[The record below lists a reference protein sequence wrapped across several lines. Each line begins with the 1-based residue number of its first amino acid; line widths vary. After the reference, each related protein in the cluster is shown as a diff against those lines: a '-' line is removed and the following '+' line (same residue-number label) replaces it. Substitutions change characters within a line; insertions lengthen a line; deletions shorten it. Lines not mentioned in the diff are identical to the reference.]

1 MWKNILLK
9 TTLLLTLLTGFTA
22 CQDDDVIDE
31 TKLEAGPVSISVP
44 QNPWHIPSRADF
56 YMFLVESQGYAWT
69 ASTESDWL
77 TLDTTQGLHGSTYL
91 RFSVEENT
99 DPFARVAVIT
109 VADSQNPDEF
119 RLQVR
124 IRQSGYNDEDNA
136 TLTGD
141 MLKKHRMGY
150 GYDVMKDYA
159 SDESFSDL
167 PILDYEQVVKLEE
180 EKNMLIISEDRRHY
194 QEIETFSGNT
204 LTELASE
211 LTNNMTSGGTFLGCG
226 KVTTSSTSVFRSKTI
241 EQSCGYIRLKQI
253 TSSRTIDLGA
263 LAAEATSD
271 DSPLYSKEFREAI
284 RNMKSVGDASNIIN
298 TFGTHI
304 VSSADLGG
312 SISLEVL
319 ISREQS
325 VEEEHSVKTVTKKV
339 FGKKTSQSS
348 STYDKYVE
356 QNGLDYQA
364 SIDCTGGTVATQNAI
379 KAYIDRKEQVPSS
392 AIINWQNSFQD
403 DPAETQDYNVG
414 MVGCQLAPIY
424 TLINDPTKR
433 AWMEEAFEK
442 YTNTQV
448 TKYEDTPAHVAVWE
462 AMIDF
467 WDKGNKRVLLGKTK
481 GNASVLLA
489 KEYVPSIR
497 TDKTVIVAYPVL
509 NNKAFFYG
517 GVFVGDKEHV
527 PGYVRWLGNNPI
539 YEPFEDEKF
548 QNYEG
553 NELFHPDE
561 GTLLELY
568 IYNGGIHAIKPED
581 YNYNEY
587 TALSELTEYH
597 PGAYIEHMPFVKVG
611 PYLWAEKGNV
621 LDKYFPPKSMIDF
634 VPGTDTRYRFC
645 FIDNN
650 MYTFSLPT
658 VKELESLMQITTTYN
673 PDILFNLNS
682 EYYNEI
688 GAMWAKGY
696 IYAVIGPE
704 FYQFSGDK
712 TAFVFATDN
721 DNKICIGRL
730 SPSKKLNTF
739 TTTEYFRFLHMNV
752 MRPDGDSYIQLVEV
766 LSNIPTD

>member
-109 VADSQNPDEF
+109 VADSQNPDEY

-150 GYDVMKDYA
+150 GYDIMKDYA

-392 AIINWQNSFQD
+392 AIINWQNTFQD

-424 TLINDPTKR
+424 TLINDPIKR

-442 YTNTQV
+442 YTNTPV
-448 TKYEDTPAHVAVWE
+448 TKYEDTPATVNIASAQQTWKNDNH
-462 AMIDF
+462 
-467 WDKGNKRVLLGKTK
+467 KRVLIGKLD
-481 GNASVLLA
+481 NADRVLLA
-489 KEYVPSIR
+489 NEYVPTIR
-497 TDKTVIVAYPVL
+497 TDKTVTVAYPVL
-509 NNKAFFYG
+509 NGKAFYYS
-517 GVFVGDKEHV
+517 GVFVGDEDHA
-527 PGYVRWLGNNPI
+527 PGNVRWLGNNPV
-539 YEPFEDEKF
+539 YEPSE
-548 QNYEG
+548 NITPNNATYSS
-553 NELFHPDE
+553 LFNTD
-561 GTLLELY
+561 TKSLKQLY
-568 IYNGGIHAIKPED
+568 IYNGGVNILPSDEQGKAVSFSQINTPQSRIP
-581 YNYNEY
+581 
-587 TALSELTEYH
+587 L
-597 PGAYIEHMPFVKVG
+597 VKVG
-611 PYLWAEKGNV
+611 NYLWGEKT
-621 LDKYFPPKSMIDF
+621 SMIAGAKGKVKNNSHYTQYDKDN
-634 VPGTDTRYRFC
+634 T
-645 FIDNN
+645 FIQNTQS
-650 MYTFSLPT
+650 YSLPDE
-658 VKELESLMQITTTYN
+658 KALQSIMQITTAYD
-673 PDILFNLNS
+673 PDILFGSNS
-682 EYYNEI
+682 EQKNEL
-688 GAMWAKGY
+688 GLRWAKGFLGVTY
-696 IYAVIGPE
+696 KFIIFGEKIIEYDN
-704 FYQFSGDK
+704 Q
-712 TAFVFATDN
+712 AFILPVKKEN
-721 DNKICIGRL
+721 DTIEIGRCSL
-730 SPSKKLNTF
+730 STQVVFYTPSS
-739 TTTEYFRFLHMNV
+739 YFKAINQAHEDLSWM
-752 MRPDGDSYIQLVEV
+752 DETYIPVIEV
-766 LSNIPTD
+766 LNNIPTK

>member
-9 TTLLLTLLTGFTA
+9 ITLLLTLLIGFTA

-99 DPFARVAVIT
+99 EPFARVAVIT

-150 GYDVMKDYA
+150 GYNVMKDYA

-211 LTNNMTSGGTFLGCG
+211 LTNSMTSGGTFLGCG

-325 VEEEHSVKTVTKKV
+325 VEKEHTVKTVTKKV

-392 AIINWQNSFQD
+392 AIINWQNTFQD

-433 AWMEEAFEK
+433 AWMKEAFEK
-442 YTNTQV
+442 YTNTPV
-448 TKYEDTPAHVAVWE
+448 TKYEDTPASITVGEAQYLWE
-462 AMIDF
+462 INNYKSVFVGQD
-467 WDKGNKRVLLGKTK
+467 DKNTSRVLLA
-481 GNASVLLA
+481 N
-489 KEYVPSIR
+489 EYVPSIR
-497 TDKTVIVAYPVL
+497 TDRTVTVAYPVL
-509 NNKAFFYG
+509 NGKAFYYS
-517 GVFVGDKEHV
+517 GVFVGDEDHV
-527 PGYVRWLGNNPI
+527 PGNVRWLGANPVYEPSEDITANNPT
-539 YEPFEDEKF
+539 Y
-548 QNYEG
+548 
-553 NELFHPDE
+553 NELFDNE
-561 GTLLELY
+561 TKSLKKLY
-568 IYNGGIHAIKPED
+568 IYNGSVNILPPDNENVNSSLYTRLFEK
-581 YNYNEY
+581 YRNY
-587 TALSELTEYH
+587 
-597 PGAYIEHMPFVKVG
+597 FVKVG
-611 PYLWAEKGNV
+611 TYLWSETENKT
-621 LDKYFPPKSMIDF
+621 
-634 VPGTDTRYRFC
+634 VPTSTYEHLVKF
-645 FIDNN
+645 DNYYYCYSFDSN
-650 MYTFSLPT
+650 WINDPLPT
-658 VKELESLMQITTTYN
+658 VNGLQNLINVATAYN
-673 PDILFNLNS
+673 TDILFKKV
-682 EYYNEI
+682 YGKMNELGI
-688 GAMWAKGY
+688 SWPTGFIMAY
-696 IYAVIGPE
+696 PE
-704 FYQFSGDK
+704 ETVLHFKYD
-712 TAFVFATDN
+712 TAAFVFPVQISEEEI
-721 DNKICIGRL
+721 KIGRC
-730 SPSKKLNTF
+730 SPSKQVALLSTKEYLIEYITF
-739 TTTEYFRFLHMNV
+739 DYYIYFCYL
-752 MRPDGDSYIQLVEV
+752 PYIIMLD
-766 LSNIPTD
+766 NID

>member
-109 VADSQNPDEF
+109 VADSQNPDEY

-204 LTELASE
+204 LTELASK
-211 LTNNMTSGGTFLGCG
+211 LTDNMTSGGTFLGCG
-226 KVTTSSTSVFRSKTI
+226 KITTSSTSVFRSKTI

-392 AIINWQNSFQD
+392 AIINWQNTFQD

-424 TLINDPTKR
+424 TLINDPTKQ
-433 AWMEEAFEK
+433 AWMKEAFEK
-442 YTNTQV
+442 YTNTPV
-448 TKYEDTPAHVAVWE
+448 TKYEDTPATVNIASAQQTWKNDNH
-462 AMIDF
+462 
-467 WDKGNKRVLLGKTK
+467 KRVLIGKLD
-481 GNASVLLA
+481 NADRVLLA
-489 KEYVPSIR
+489 NEYVPTIR
-497 TDKTVIVAYPVL
+497 TDKTVTVAYPVL
-509 NNKAFFYG
+509 NGKAFYYS
-517 GVFVGDKEHV
+517 GVFVGDEDHA
-527 PGYVRWLGNNPI
+527 PGNVRWLGNNPV
-539 YEPFEDEKF
+539 YEPSE
-548 QNYEG
+548 NITPNNATYSS
-553 NELFHPDE
+553 LFNTD
-561 GTLLELY
+561 TKSLKQLY
-568 IYNGGIHAIKPED
+568 IYNGGVNILPSDEQGKAVSFSQINTPQSRIP
-581 YNYNEY
+581 
-587 TALSELTEYH
+587 L
-597 PGAYIEHMPFVKVG
+597 VKVG
-611 PYLWAEKGNV
+611 NYLWGEKT
-621 LDKYFPPKSMIDF
+621 SMIAGAKGKVKNNSHYTQYDKDN
-634 VPGTDTRYRFC
+634 T
-645 FIDNN
+645 FIQNTQS
-650 MYTFSLPT
+650 YSLPDE
-658 VKELESLMQITTTYN
+658 KALQSIMQITTAYD
-673 PDILFNLNS
+673 PDILFGSNS
-682 EYYNEI
+682 EQKNEL
-688 GAMWAKGY
+688 GLRWAKGFLGVTY
-696 IYAVIGPE
+696 KFIIFGEKIIEYDN
-704 FYQFSGDK
+704 Q
-712 TAFVFATDN
+712 AFILPVKKEN
-721 DNKICIGRL
+721 DTIEIGRCSL
-730 SPSKKLNTF
+730 STQVVFYTPSS
-739 TTTEYFRFLHMNV
+739 YFKAINQAHEDLSWM
-752 MRPDGDSYIQLVEV
+752 DETYIPVIEV
-766 LSNIPTD
+766 LNNIPTK

>member
-109 VADSQNPDEF
+109 VADSQNPDEY

-150 GYDVMKDYA
+150 GYDIMKDYA

-392 AIINWQNSFQD
+392 AIINWQNTFQD

-424 TLINDPTKR
+424 TLINDPTKQ
-433 AWMEEAFEK
+433 AWMKEAFEK
-442 YTNTQV
+442 YTNTPV
-448 TKYEDTPAHVAVWE
+448 TKYEDTPATVNIASAQQTWKNDNH
-462 AMIDF
+462 
-467 WDKGNKRVLLGKTK
+467 KRVLIGKLD
-481 GNASVLLA
+481 NADRVLLA
-489 KEYVPSIR
+489 NEYVPTIR
-497 TDKTVIVAYPVL
+497 TDKTVTVAYPVL
-509 NNKAFFYG
+509 NGKAFYYS
-517 GVFVGDKEHV
+517 GVFVGDEDHA
-527 PGYVRWLGNNPI
+527 PGNVRWLGNNPV
-539 YEPFEDEKF
+539 YEPSE
-548 QNYEG
+548 NIIPNNATYSS
-553 NELFHPDE
+553 LFNTD
-561 GTLLELY
+561 TKSLKQLY
-568 IYNGGIHAIKPED
+568 IYNGGVNILPSDEQGKAVSFSQINTPQSRIP
-581 YNYNEY
+581 
-587 TALSELTEYH
+587 L
-597 PGAYIEHMPFVKVG
+597 VKVG
-611 PYLWAEKGNV
+611 NYLWGEKT
-621 LDKYFPPKSMIDF
+621 SMIAGAKGKVKNNSHYTQYDKDN
-634 VPGTDTRYRFC
+634 T
-645 FIDNN
+645 FIQNTQS
-650 MYTFSLPT
+650 YSLPDE
-658 VKELESLMQITTTYN
+658 KALQSIMQITTAYD
-673 PDILFNLNS
+673 PDILFGSNS
-682 EYYNEI
+682 EQKNEL
-688 GAMWAKGY
+688 GLRWAKGFLGVTY
-696 IYAVIGPE
+696 KFIIFGEKIIEYDN
-704 FYQFSGDK
+704 Q
-712 TAFVFATDN
+712 AFILPVKKEN
-721 DNKICIGRL
+721 DTIEIGRCSL
-730 SPSKKLNTF
+730 STQVVFYTPSS
-739 TTTEYFRFLHMNV
+739 YFKAINQAHEDLSWM
-752 MRPDGDSYIQLVEV
+752 DETYIPVIEV
-766 LSNIPTD
+766 LNNIPTK

>member
-9 TTLLLTLLTGFTA
+9 TTLLLTLLIGFSA

-99 DPFARVAVIT
+99 EPFARMAVIT

-150 GYDVMKDYA
+150 GYNVMKDYA

-204 LTELASE
+204 LTELASK
-211 LTNNMTSGGTFLGCG
+211 LTNDMISDGTFLGCG
-226 KVTTSSTSVFRSKTI
+226 KVTKSSTSVFRSKTI

-339 FGKKTSQSS
+339 FGKKTSSSS

-379 KAYIDRKEQVPSS
+379 KDYINRKEQVPPS
-392 AIINWQNSFQD
+392 AIINWQNTFQD
-403 DPAETQDYNVG
+403 DPAETKDYNVG

-448 TKYEDTPAHVAVWE
+448 IKYEDTPATVNISQTQQTWQKEGH
-462 AMIDF
+462 
-467 WDKGNKRVLLGKTK
+467 KRAFLGKD
-481 GNASVLLA
+481 GNGNRILLA
-489 KEYVPSIR
+489 NEYVPSIR
-497 TDKTVIVAYPVL
+497 TDKTVTVAYPVL
-509 NNKAFFYG
+509 NGRAFYYS
-517 GVFVGDKEHV
+517 GVFVGDEDHA
-527 PGYVRWLGNNPI
+527 PGNVRWLGASPV
-539 YEPFEDEKF
+539 YEPSEEITIDNPTYSK
-548 QNYEG
+548 
-553 NELFHPDE
+553 LFDNKT
-561 GTLLELY
+561 GSLKQLY
-568 IYNGGIHAIKPED
+568 IYNASINILPPENKNVNSSLSTQLFEKD
-581 YNYNEY
+581 KNY
-587 TALSELTEYH
+587 
-597 PGAYIEHMPFVKVG
+597 FVKVG
-611 PYLWAEKGNV
+611 TYLWSETENTSSMLGITNPVFADRSKFDNRY
-621 LDKYFPPKSMIDF
+621 YFYNF
-634 VPGTDTRYRFC
+634 
-645 FIDNN
+645 NN
-650 MYTFSLPT
+650 ILTYTSLPT
-658 VKELESLMQITTTYN
+658 VNGLQNLINVTTVYN
-673 PDILFNLNS
+673 TDILFRKES
-682 EYYNEI
+682 GQPNELGI
-688 GAMWAKGY
+688 DWPNGF
-696 IYAVIGPE
+696 ITSTPRVIGQN
-704 FYQFSGDK
+704 FIFHKIQFDK
-712 TAFVFATDN
+712 SAFVFPVQISKDEV
-721 DNKICIGRL
+721 KIGRCSPAKQVVFFSKEEYL
-730 SPSKKLNTF
+730 SHYILFNSIKDC
-739 TTTEYFRFLHMNV
+739 FL
-752 MRPDGDSYIQLVEV
+752 PYIKMID
-766 LSNIPTD
+766 NIN

>member
-99 DPFARVAVIT
+99 EPFARMAVIT
-109 VADSQNPDEF
+109 VTDSQNPDEF

-204 LTELASE
+204 LTELASK
-211 LTNNMTSGGTFLGCG
+211 LTDNMTSGGTFLGCG
-226 KVTTSSTSVFRSKTI
+226 KITTSSTSVFRSKTI

-392 AIINWQNSFQD
+392 AIINWQNSFQE

-442 YTNTQV
+442 YTNTPV
-448 TKYEDTPAHVAVWE
+448 TKYEDTPATVNIASAQQTWKNENH
-462 AMIDF
+462 
-467 WDKGNKRVLLGKTK
+467 KRVLIGKLD
-481 GNASVLLA
+481 NADRVLLA
-489 KEYVPSIR
+489 NEYVPTIR
-497 TDKTVIVAYPVL
+497 TDKTVTVAYPVL
-509 NNKAFFYG
+509 NGKAFYYS
-517 GVFVGDKEHV
+517 GVFVGDEDHA
-527 PGYVRWLGNNPI
+527 PGNVRWLGNNPV
-539 YEPFEDEKF
+539 YEPSE
-548 QNYEG
+548 NITPNNATYSS
-553 NELFHPDE
+553 LFNTD
-561 GTLLELY
+561 TKSLKQLY
-568 IYNGGIHAIKPED
+568 IYNGGVNILPSDEQGKAVSFSQVNAPRSRIP
-581 YNYNEY
+581 
-587 TALSELTEYH
+587 L
-597 PGAYIEHMPFVKVG
+597 VKVG
-611 PYLWAEKGNV
+611 NYLWGETT
-621 LDKYFPPKSMIDF
+621 SMIAGAKGKVKNNSHYTQYDKDN
-634 VPGTDTRYRFC
+634 T
-645 FIDNN
+645 FIQ
-650 MYTFSLPT
+650 YTQGYSLPDE
-658 VKELESLMQITTTYN
+658 KALQSIMQITTAYDHN
-673 PDILFNLNS
+673 ILFGSNS
-682 EYYNEI
+682 EQKNEL
-688 GAMWAKGY
+688 GLRWAKGFLGVTY
-696 IYAVIGPE
+696 KFIIFGEKIIEYDNQAFILPV
-704 FYQFSGDK
+704 K
-712 TAFVFATDN
+712 TEN
-721 DNKICIGRL
+721 DTIEIGRCSL
-730 SPSKKLNTF
+730 STQVAFYTPSS
-739 TTTEYFRFLHMNV
+739 YFKAINQAHEDYSWV
-752 MRPDGDSYIQLVEV
+752 DETYIPVIEV
-766 LSNIPTD
+766 LNNIPTK

>member
-9 TTLLLTLLTGFTA
+9 TTLLLTLLSGFTA

-99 DPFARVAVIT
+99 EPFARMAVIT
-109 VADSQNPDEF
+109 VADSQNPDEY

-150 GYDVMKDYA
+150 GYDIMKDYA

-392 AIINWQNSFQD
+392 AIINWQNTFQD

-424 TLINDPTKR
+424 TLINDPTKQ
-433 AWMEEAFEK
+433 AWMKEAFEK
-442 YTNTQV
+442 YTNTPV
-448 TKYEDTPAHVAVWE
+448 TKYEDTPATVNIASAQQTWKNDNH
-462 AMIDF
+462 
-467 WDKGNKRVLLGKTK
+467 KRVLIGKLD
-481 GNASVLLA
+481 NADRVLLA
-489 KEYVPSIR
+489 NEYVPTIR
-497 TDKTVIVAYPVL
+497 TDKTVTVAYPVL
-509 NNKAFFYG
+509 NGKAFYYS
-517 GVFVGDKEHV
+517 GVFVGDEDHA
-527 PGYVRWLGNNPI
+527 PGNVRWLGNNPV
-539 YEPFEDEKF
+539 YEPSE
-548 QNYEG
+548 NITPNNATYSS
-553 NELFHPDE
+553 LFNTD
-561 GTLLELY
+561 TKSLKQLY
-568 IYNGGIHAIKPED
+568 IYNGGVNILPSDEQGKAVSFSQINTPQSRIP
-581 YNYNEY
+581 
-587 TALSELTEYH
+587 L
-597 PGAYIEHMPFVKVG
+597 VKVG
-611 PYLWAEKGNV
+611 NYLWGEKT
-621 LDKYFPPKSMIDF
+621 SMIAGAKGKVKNNSHYTQYDKDN
-634 VPGTDTRYRFC
+634 T
-645 FIDNN
+645 FIQNTQS
-650 MYTFSLPT
+650 YSLPDE
-658 VKELESLMQITTTYN
+658 KALQSIMQITTAYD
-673 PDILFNLNS
+673 PDILFGSNS
-682 EYYNEI
+682 EQKNEL
-688 GAMWAKGY
+688 GLRWAKGFLGVTY
-696 IYAVIGPE
+696 KFIIFGEKIIEYDN
-704 FYQFSGDK
+704 Q
-712 TAFVFATDN
+712 AFILPVKKEN
-721 DNKICIGRL
+721 DTIEIGRCSL
-730 SPSKKLNTF
+730 STQVVFYTPSS
-739 TTTEYFRFLHMNV
+739 YFKAINQAHEDLSWM
-752 MRPDGDSYIQLVEV
+752 DETYIPVIEV
-766 LSNIPTD
+766 LNNIPTK

>member
-9 TTLLLTLLTGFTA
+9 TTLLLTLLTGLTA

-109 VADSQNPDEF
+109 VADSQNPDEY

-150 GYDVMKDYA
+150 GYDIMKDYA

-392 AIINWQNSFQD
+392 AIINWQNTFQD

-424 TLINDPTKR
+424 TLINDPTKQ
-433 AWMEEAFEK
+433 AWMKEAFEK
-442 YTNTQV
+442 YTNTPV
-448 TKYEDTPAHVAVWE
+448 TKYEDTPATVNIASAQQTWKNDNH
-462 AMIDF
+462 
-467 WDKGNKRVLLGKTK
+467 KRVLIGKLD
-481 GNASVLLA
+481 NADRVLLA
-489 KEYVPSIR
+489 NEYVPTIR
-497 TDKTVIVAYPVL
+497 TDKTVTVAYPVL
-509 NNKAFFYG
+509 NGKAFYYS
-517 GVFVGDKEHV
+517 GVFVGDEDHA
-527 PGYVRWLGNNPI
+527 PGNVRWLGNNPV
-539 YEPFEDEKF
+539 YEPSE
-548 QNYEG
+548 NITPNNATYSS
-553 NELFHPDE
+553 LFNTD
-561 GTLLELY
+561 TKSLKQLY
-568 IYNGGIHAIKPED
+568 IYNGGVNILPSDEQGKAVSFSQINTPQSRIP
-581 YNYNEY
+581 
-587 TALSELTEYH
+587 L
-597 PGAYIEHMPFVKVG
+597 VKVG
-611 PYLWAEKGNV
+611 NYLWGEKT
-621 LDKYFPPKSMIDF
+621 SMIAGAKGKVKNNSHYTQYDKDN
-634 VPGTDTRYRFC
+634 T
-645 FIDNN
+645 FIQNTQS
-650 MYTFSLPT
+650 YSLPDE
-658 VKELESLMQITTTYN
+658 KALQSIMQITTAYD
-673 PDILFNLNS
+673 PDILFGSNS
-682 EYYNEI
+682 EQKNEL
-688 GAMWAKGY
+688 GLRWAKGFLGVTY
-696 IYAVIGPE
+696 KFIIFGEKIIEYDN
-704 FYQFSGDK
+704 Q
-712 TAFVFATDN
+712 AFILPVKKEN
-721 DNKICIGRL
+721 DTIEIGRCSL
-730 SPSKKLNTF
+730 STQVVFYTPSS
-739 TTTEYFRFLHMNV
+739 YFKAINQAHEDLSWM
-752 MRPDGDSYIQLVEV
+752 DETYIPVIEV
-766 LSNIPTD
+766 LNNIPTK

>member
-31 TKLEAGPVSISVP
+31 TKLEAGPVSISIP

-99 DPFARVAVIT
+99 EPFARMAVIT

-150 GYDVMKDYA
+150 GYNVMKDYA
-159 SDESFSDL
+159 SDESFSNS

-204 LTELASE
+204 LTELSSK
-211 LTNNMTSGGTFLGCG
+211 LTKSMTSGGTFLGCG
-226 KVTTSSTSVFRSKTI
+226 KVTNSSTSVFRSKTI

-325 VEEEHSVKTVTKKV
+325 VEEEHSVKTVTKKA
-339 FGKKTSQSS
+339 FGKKIGQSS

-364 SIDCTGGTVATQNAI
+364 SIDCTGGTVAAQNAI
-379 KAYIDRKEQVPSS
+379 KDYINRKEQVPSS
-392 AIINWQNSFQD
+392 AIINWQNTFQD

-442 YTNTQV
+442 YTNIPV
-448 TKYEDTPAHVAVWE
+448 TKYEDTPATVNISQTQQTWQKEGH
-462 AMIDF
+462 
-467 WDKGNKRVLLGKTK
+467 KRVFLGKD
-481 GNASVLLA
+481 GNENRILLA
-489 KEYVPSIR
+489 NEYVPSIR
-497 TDKTVIVAYPVL
+497 TDKTVTVAYPVL
-509 NNKAFFYG
+509 NGRAFYYS
-517 GVFVGDKEHV
+517 GVFVGDEDHA
-527 PGYVRWLGNNPI
+527 PGNVRWLGANPV
-539 YEPFEDEKF
+539 YEPSEEITID
-548 QNYEG
+548 NPTYS
-553 NELFHPDE
+553 ELFDNK
-561 GTLLELY
+561 TRALKQLY
-568 IYNGGIHAIKPED
+568 IYNASINMLPPENEKVNSSLSTRLFEKD
-581 YNYNEY
+581 KNY
-587 TALSELTEYH
+587 
-597 PGAYIEHMPFVKVG
+597 FVKVG
-611 PYLWAEKGNV
+611 TYLWSETEARTITRDLGIVPPQYIENMTR
-621 LDKYFPPKSMIDF
+621 LNNYYYFY
-634 VPGTDTRYRFC
+634 GTGLALLTAP
-645 FIDNN
+645 
-650 MYTFSLPT
+650 LPT
-658 VKELESLMQITTTYN
+658 ENGLKNLINVTTAYN
-673 PDILFNLNS
+673 TDILFKK
-682 EYYNEI
+682 E
-688 GAMWAKGY
+688 
-696 IYAVIGPE
+696 
-704 FYQFSGDK
+704 SGKPNKLGIDWPTGFITSYPK
-712 TAFVFATDN
+712 AAWSFTKQLFDEQAFVVPVQIS
-721 DNKICIGRL
+721 KYEVKIGRC
-730 SPSKKLNTF
+730 SPSKQVVLFSKE
-739 TTTEYFRFLHMNV
+739 EYLKHYVPYEDIFRQYCFF
-752 MRPDGDSYIQLVEV
+752 PYIIMLD
-766 LSNIPTD
+766 NIDK

>member
-109 VADSQNPDEF
+109 VADSQNPDEY

-150 GYDVMKDYA
+150 GYDIMKDYA

-392 AIINWQNSFQD
+392 AIINWQNTFQD

-442 YTNTQV
+442 YTNTPV
-448 TKYEDTPAHVAVWE
+448 TKYEDTPATVNIASAQQTWKNDNH
-462 AMIDF
+462 
-467 WDKGNKRVLLGKTK
+467 KRVLIGKLD
-481 GNASVLLA
+481 NADRVLLA
-489 KEYVPSIR
+489 NEYVPTIR
-497 TDKTVIVAYPVL
+497 TDKTVTVAYPVL
-509 NNKAFFYG
+509 NGKAFYYS
-517 GVFVGDKEHV
+517 GVFVGDEDHA
-527 PGYVRWLGNNPI
+527 PGNVRWLGNNPV
-539 YEPFEDEKF
+539 YEPSE
-548 QNYEG
+548 NITPNNATYSS
-553 NELFHPDE
+553 LFNTD
-561 GTLLELY
+561 TKSLKQLY
-568 IYNGGIHAIKPED
+568 IYNGGVNILPSDEQGKAVSFSQINTPQSRIP
-581 YNYNEY
+581 
-587 TALSELTEYH
+587 L
-597 PGAYIEHMPFVKVG
+597 VKVG
-611 PYLWAEKGNV
+611 NYLWGEKT
-621 LDKYFPPKSMIDF
+621 SMIAGAKGKVKNNSHYTQYDKDN
-634 VPGTDTRYRFC
+634 T
-645 FIDNN
+645 FIQNTQS
-650 MYTFSLPT
+650 YSLPDE
-658 VKELESLMQITTTYN
+658 KALQSIMQITTAYD
-673 PDILFNLNS
+673 PDILFGSNS
-682 EYYNEI
+682 EQKNEL
-688 GAMWAKGY
+688 GLRWAKGFLGVTY
-696 IYAVIGPE
+696 KFIIFGEKIIEYDNQAFILPV
-704 FYQFSGDK
+704 K
-712 TAFVFATDN
+712 TEN
-721 DNKICIGRL
+721 DTIEIGRCSL
-730 SPSKKLNTF
+730 STQVVFYTPSS
-739 TTTEYFRFLHMNV
+739 YFKAINQAHEDLSWM
-752 MRPDGDSYIQLVEV
+752 DETYIPVIEV
-766 LSNIPTD
+766 LNNIPTK

>member
-99 DPFARVAVIT
+99 EPFARMAVIT

-150 GYDVMKDYA
+150 GYNVMKDYA

-204 LTELASE
+204 LTELASK
-211 LTNNMTSGGTFLGCG
+211 LTTDMTSGGTFLGCG
-226 KVTTSSTSVFRSKTI
+226 KITETSTSVFRSKTI

-284 RNMKSVGDASNIIN
+284 RNMRSVGDASNIIN

-325 VEEEHSVKTVTKKV
+325 VEEEHSVKTVTKEL
-339 FGKKTSQSS
+339 FGKKIGQSS

-364 SIDCTGGTVATQNAI
+364 SIDCTGGTVAAQNAI
-379 KAYIDRKEQVPSS
+379 KAYIDRKEQVPPS
-392 AIINWQNSFQD
+392 AIINWQNTFQD
-403 DPAETQDYNVG
+403 DPAETKDYNVG

-442 YTNTQV
+442 YTNIEIIR
-448 TKYEDTPAHVAVWE
+448 YEDTPASIIIGEAQHLWE
-462 AMIDF
+462 MNH
-467 WDKGNKRVLLGKTK
+467 NKCVYVGQDNKNISRI
-481 GNASVLLA
+481 LLA
-489 KEYVPSIR
+489 NEYVPSIR
-497 TDKTVIVAYPVL
+497 TDKTVTVAYPVL
-509 NNKAFFYG
+509 NGKAFYYS
-517 GVFVGDKEHV
+517 GVFVGDEDHA
-527 PGYVRWLGNNPI
+527 PGNVRWLGANPV
-539 YEPFEDEKF
+539 YEPSEEITID
-548 QNYEG
+548 NPTYS
-553 NELFHPDE
+553 ELFDNE
-561 GTLLELY
+561 TGSLKELY
-568 IYNGGIHAIKPED
+568 IYNGSINILPPQNKNVNSLLYTRIFE
-581 YNYNEY
+581 NYN
-587 TALSELTEYH
+587 SF
-597 PGAYIEHMPFVKVG
+597 FVKVG
-611 PYLWAEKGNV
+611 TYLWSETEVERHYIPGFDWIYKFAVTLG
-621 LDKYFPPKSMIDF
+621 DDCYYFDF
-634 VPGTDTRYRFC
+634 QSNDLNYP
-645 FIDNN
+645 
-650 MYTFSLPT
+650 LPT
-658 VKELESLMQITTTYN
+658 ENGLQNLINVTTAYN
-673 PDILFNLNS
+673 TDILFKKP
-682 EYYNEI
+682 NELEI
-688 GAMWAKGY
+688 KWPTGFITSYPAGGLTW
-696 IYAVIGPE
+696 
-704 FYQFSGDK
+704 DK
-712 TAFVFATDN
+712 QRFDEHAFVFPVQITEDEV
-721 DNKICIGRL
+721 KIGRC
-730 SPSKKLNTF
+730 SPSKQVVLFSKE
-739 TTTEYFRFLHMNV
+739 EYLKHYIGIDIGFIEYYLQFCRF
-752 MRPDGDSYIQLVEV
+752 PYIIMLD
-766 LSNIPTD
+766 NINQ

>member
-99 DPFARVAVIT
+99 EPFARMAVIT
-109 VADSQNPDEF
+109 VADSQNPDEY

-150 GYDVMKDYA
+150 GYNVMKDYA

-204 LTELASE
+204 LTELASK
-211 LTNNMTSGGTFLGCG
+211 LTNDMISDGTFLGCG
-226 KVTTSSTSVFRSKTI
+226 KVTKSSTSVFRSKTI

-339 FGKKTSQSS
+339 FGKKTSSSS
-348 STYDKYVE
+348 STYDSYVE

-364 SIDCTGGTVATQNAI
+364 SIDCTGGTVAAQNAI
-379 KAYIDRKEQVPSS
+379 KAYINRKEQVPSS
-392 AIINWQNSFQD
+392 AIINWQNTFQD
-403 DPAETQDYNVG
+403 DPAETKDYNVG

-433 AWMEEAFEK
+433 AWMEEAYNQ

-448 TKYEDTPAHVAVWE
+448 IKTEDTPVI
-462 AMIDF
+462 IDITSAQQT
-467 WDKGNKRVLLGKTK
+467 WKNDKHKRVLIGKSDNTER
-481 GNASVLLA
+481 VLLA
-489 KEYVPSIR
+489 NEYVPTIR
-497 TDKTVIVAYPVL
+497 TDKTVTVAYPIL
-509 NNKAFFYG
+509 NGKAFYYSG
-517 GVFVGDKEHV
+517 LFVGDENHA
-527 PGYVRWLGNNPI
+527 PGFVRWLGTTPV
-539 YEPFEDEKF
+539 YEPSEEITAV
-548 QNYEG
+548 NPTYS
-553 NELFHPDE
+553 NLFNSE
-561 GTLLELY
+561 TKSLNKLY
-568 IYNGGIHAIKPED
+568 IYNGGVNILPPEENNASRLVSLQPFEK
-581 YNYNEY
+581 YKCY
-587 TALSELTEYH
+587 
-597 PGAYIEHMPFVKVG
+597 FVKVG
-611 PYLWAEKGNV
+611 TYLWSEKA
-621 LDKYFPPKSMIDF
+621 KEEFPKGM
-634 VPGTDTRYRFC
+634 PGKVYWYRRNAQYNGYYYC
-645 FIDNN
+645 FGIGIRWL
-650 MYTFSLPT
+650 YYPLPT
-658 VKELESLMQITTTYN
+658 EGGLKSLMEIATAYN
-673 PDILFNLNS
+673 TEILFNMELDKNNELGINWPHGFKCNKGSIGIGYDMSALVIPVQIS
-682 EYYNEI
+682 ENEV
-688 GAMWAKGY
+688 K
-696 IYAVIGPE
+696 
-704 FYQFSGDK
+704 
-712 TAFVFATDN
+712 
-721 DNKICIGRL
+721 IGRCSL
-730 SPSKKLNTF
+730 SRQVLFETAY
-739 TTTEYFRFLHMNV
+739 EYLTSFINAEYLLGSCYL
-752 MRPDGDSYIQLVEV
+752 PYIIMLD
-766 LSNIPTD
+766 NINQE

>member
-31 TKLEAGPVSISVP
+31 TKLEAGPISISVP

-56 YMFLVESQGYAWT
+56 YMFLVESRGYAWT

-109 VADSQNPDEF
+109 VADSQNPDEY

-204 LTELASE
+204 LTELASK
-211 LTNNMTSGGTFLGCG
+211 LTDNMTSGGTFLGCG
-226 KVTTSSTSVFRSKTI
+226 KITTSSTSVFRSKTI

-339 FGKKTSQSS
+339 FGKKTSSSS
-348 STYDKYVE
+348 STYDSYVE

-364 SIDCTGGTVATQNAI
+364 SIDCTGGTVAAQNDI

-392 AIINWQNSFQD
+392 AIINWQNSFQE

-442 YTNTQV
+442 YTNTPV
-448 TKYEDTPAHVAVWE
+448 TKYEDTPATVNISLAQQTWQKEGHKRVFLGK
-462 AMIDF
+462 D
-467 WDKGNKRVLLGKTK
+467 GNENRVLLA
-481 GNASVLLA
+481 N
-489 KEYVPSIR
+489 EYVPSIR
-497 TDKTVIVAYPVL
+497 TDKTVTVAYPVL
-509 NNKAFFYG
+509 NGKAFYYS
-517 GVFVGDKEHV
+517 GVFVGDEGHA
-527 PGYVRWLGNNPI
+527 PGNVRWLGANPV
-539 YEPFEDEKF
+539 YEPSEDITID
-548 QNYEG
+548 NPTYS
-553 NELFHPDE
+553 ELFDNKSKS
-561 GTLLELY
+561 LKELY
-568 IYNGGIHAIKPED
+568 IYNGGVHILPTDNRGKNITLSQLISPN
-581 YNYNEY
+581 NYIY
-587 TALSELTEYH
+587 L
-597 PGAYIEHMPFVKVG
+597 VKIG
-611 PYLWAEKGNV
+611 NYLWGEEVCKSNIFGVYNQILIYHNGFDYSCIGSYYIPNEKAFQN
-621 LDKYFPPKSMIDF
+621 
-634 VPGTDTRYRFC
+634 
-645 FIDNN
+645 
-650 MYTFSLPT
+650 
-658 VKELESLMQITTTYN
+658 LMTITTCYN
-673 PDILFNLNS
+673 FDILFDTNQNKMNELGLKWIKGFLGGTIDLPFLYLRNRTVYDINAFIFPAKDSNNRTKLVRCSISTSAISYDPKTYFDAINQTNS
-682 EYYNEI
+682 NESF
-688 GAMWAKGY
+688 WKRTLLF
-696 IYAVIGPE
+696 VTVVE
-704 FYQFSGDK
+704 
-712 TAFVFATDN
+712 AF
-721 DNKICIGRL
+721 
-730 SPSKKLNTF
+730 
-739 TTTEYFRFLHMNV
+739 
-752 MRPDGDSYIQLVEV
+752 
-766 LSNIPTD
+766 SNIPD

>member
-204 LTELASE
+204 LTELASK
-211 LTNNMTSGGTFLGCG
+211 LTDNMTSGGTFLGCG
-226 KVTTSSTSVFRSKTI
+226 KITTSSTSVFRSKTI

-253 TSSRTIDLGA
+253 TSSRTIDLGT

-392 AIINWQNSFQD
+392 AIINWQNSFQE

-442 YTNTQV
+442 YTNTPV
-448 TKYEDTPAHVAVWE
+448 TKYEDTPATVNIASAQQTWKNDNHKCVLIGKLDNA
-462 AMIDF
+462 D
-467 WDKGNKRVLLGKTK
+467 RVLLA
-481 GNASVLLA
+481 N
-489 KEYVPSIR
+489 EYVPTIR
-497 TDKTVIVAYPVL
+497 TDKTVTVAYPVL
-509 NNKAFFYG
+509 NGKAFYYS
-517 GVFVGDKEHV
+517 GVFVGDEDHA
-527 PGYVRWLGNNPI
+527 PGNVRWLGANPV
-539 YEPFEDEKF
+539 YEPSEEITID
-548 QNYEG
+548 NPTYS
-553 NELFHPDE
+553 ELFDNE
-561 GTLLELY
+561 TGALKQLY
-568 IYNGGIHAIKPED
+568 IYNASINMLPPE
-581 YNYNEY
+581 NEKVNSS
-587 TALSELTEYH
+587 LSTRLFEKDKY
-597 PGAYIEHMPFVKVG
+597 YFVKVG
-611 PYLWAEKGNV
+611 TYLWSSTASGGG
-621 LDKYFPPKSMIDF
+621 DKNQLF
-634 VPGTDTRYRFC
+634 
-645 FIDNN
+645 NN
-650 MYTFSLPT
+650 YWYSSKFNFSFSIWKDKPLPT
-658 VKELESLMQITTTYN
+658 VDGLQNLINVTTAYN
-673 PDILFNLNS
+673 TDILFNKDSNRQ
-682 EYYNEI
+682 NELGI
-688 GAMWAKGY
+688 NWPPGFLKSSLWGY
-696 IYAVIGPE
+696 
-704 FYQFSGDK
+704 FK
-712 TAFVFATDN
+712 TNYDASAFVFPVKTSEETV
-721 DNKICIGRL
+721 KIGRC
-730 SPSKKLNTF
+730 SRSKQAALFSRNEYLNHFVTSIS
-739 TTTEYFRFLHMNV
+739 ERANCYL
-752 MRPDGDSYIQLVEV
+752 PYIIMLN
-766 LSNIPTD
+766 NIN

>member
-109 VADSQNPDEF
+109 VADSQNPDEY

-150 GYDVMKDYA
+150 GYNVMKDYA

-204 LTELASE
+204 LTELSSK
-211 LTNNMTSGGTFLGCG
+211 LTKSMTSGGTFLGCG
-226 KVTTSSTSVFRSKTI
+226 KVTNSSTSVFRSKTI

-312 SISLEVL
+312 AISLEVL

-325 VEEEHSVKTVTKKV
+325 VEEEHSVKTVTKKLL
-339 FGKKTSQSS
+339 GKKTSSSS
-348 STYDKYVE
+348 STYDSYVE

-364 SIDCTGGTVATQNAI
+364 SIDCTGGTVAAQNAI
-379 KAYIDRKEQVPSS
+379 KDYINRKEQVPSS
-392 AIINWQNSFQD
+392 AIINWQNTFQD

-442 YTNTQV
+442 YTNIPV
-448 TKYEDTPAHVAVWE
+448 TKYEDTPATVNISQTQQTWQKEGH
-462 AMIDF
+462 
-467 WDKGNKRVLLGKTK
+467 KRVFLGKD
-481 GNASVLLA
+481 GNENRILLA
-489 KEYVPSIR
+489 NEYVPSIR
-497 TDKTVIVAYPVL
+497 TDKTVTVAYPVL
-509 NNKAFFYG
+509 NGRAFYYS
-517 GVFVGDKEHV
+517 GVFVGDEDHA
-527 PGYVRWLGNNPI
+527 PGNVRWLGANPV
-539 YEPFEDEKF
+539 YEPSEEITID
-548 QNYEG
+548 NPTYS
-553 NELFHPDE
+553 ELFDNKT
-561 GTLLELY
+561 GALKQLY
-568 IYNGGIHAIKPED
+568 IYNASINMLPPENEKVNSSLSTRLFEKD
-581 YNYNEY
+581 KNY
-587 TALSELTEYH
+587 
-597 PGAYIEHMPFVKVG
+597 FVKVG
-611 PYLWAEKGNV
+611 TYLWSETEARTITRDLGIV
-621 LDKYFPPKSMIDF
+621 PPQYIENMTKL
-634 VPGTDTRYRFC
+634 
-645 FIDNN
+645 NN
-650 MYTFSLPT
+650 HYYLYSDGLTLLKAPLPT
-658 VKELESLMQITTTYN
+658 ENGLKNLINVTTAYN
-673 PDILFNLNS
+673 TDILFKKES
-682 EYYNEI
+682 GQPNELGI
-688 GAMWAKGY
+688 DWPTGF
-696 IYAVIGPE
+696 ITS
-704 FYQFSGDK
+704 YQEAIWYFTKQLFDEQ
-712 TAFVFATDN
+712 AFVFPVQISEDEV
-721 DNKICIGRL
+721 KIGRC
-730 SPSKKLNTF
+730 SPSKQVVLFSKE
-739 TTTEYFRFLHMNV
+739 EYLKHYIPHV
-752 MRPDGDSYIQLVEV
+752 VYIQFCFFPYIIMLD
-766 LSNIPTD
+766 NIDK

>member
-109 VADSQNPDEF
+109 VADSQNPDEY

-204 LTELASE
+204 LTELASK
-211 LTNNMTSGGTFLGCG
+211 LTDNMTSGGTFLGCG
-226 KVTTSSTSVFRSKTI
+226 KITTRSTSVFRSKTI

-392 AIINWQNSFQD
+392 AIINWQNSFQE

-442 YTNTQV
+442 YTNTPV
-448 TKYEDTPAHVAVWE
+448 TKYEDTPATVNIASAQQTWKNDNH
-462 AMIDF
+462 
-467 WDKGNKRVLLGKTK
+467 KRVLIGKLD
-481 GNASVLLA
+481 NADRVLLA
-489 KEYVPSIR
+489 NEYVPTIR
-497 TDKTVIVAYPVL
+497 TDKTVTVAYPVL
-509 NNKAFFYG
+509 NGKAFYYS
-517 GVFVGDKEHV
+517 GVFVGDEDHA
-527 PGYVRWLGNNPI
+527 PGNVRWLGNNPV
-539 YEPFEDEKF
+539 YEPSE
-548 QNYEG
+548 NITPNNATYSS
-553 NELFHPDE
+553 LFNTD
-561 GTLLELY
+561 TKSLKQLY
-568 IYNGGIHAIKPED
+568 IYNGGVNILPSDEQGKAVSFSQVNAPRSRIP
-581 YNYNEY
+581 
-587 TALSELTEYH
+587 L
-597 PGAYIEHMPFVKVG
+597 VKVG
-611 PYLWAEKGNV
+611 NYLWGETT
-621 LDKYFPPKSMIDF
+621 SMIA
-634 VPGTDTRYRFC
+634 G
-645 FIDNN
+645 
-650 MYTFSLPT
+650 
-658 VKELESLMQITTTYN
+658 
-673 PDILFNLNS
+673 
-682 EYYNEI
+682 
-688 GAMWAKGY
+688 AKGKVKNNSLY
-696 IYAVIGPE
+696 SQY
-704 FYQFSGDK
+704 DK
-712 TAFVFATDN
+712 D
-721 DNKICIGRL
+721 
-730 SPSKKLNTF
+730 NTF
-739 TTTEYFRFLHMNV
+739 
-752 MRPDGDSYIQLVEV
+752 IQY
-766 LSNIPTD
+766 T